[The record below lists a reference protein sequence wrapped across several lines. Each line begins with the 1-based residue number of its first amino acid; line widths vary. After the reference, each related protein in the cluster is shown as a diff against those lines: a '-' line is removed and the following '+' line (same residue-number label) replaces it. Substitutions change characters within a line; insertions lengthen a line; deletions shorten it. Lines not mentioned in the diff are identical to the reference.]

1 MSVVQRRGGRVPG
14 AEGYHKEDLRALLAC
29 VKTVLPTTTD
39 EWDLVLEEYRA
50 THAVPNERA
59 QRDTH
64 SLKMKFKQLL
74 KSNPAEG
81 KSRAELI
88 EAQAIQKAI
97 EAKRADGDR
106 LQRRGGR
113 IRGAEGFS
121 KADSQAVLACIQ
133 KILPVRTGEW
143 EQALEEYRSTY
154 ATPNDR
160 AVRDVSSLKNK
171 FRQWL
176 KLEQPAGTSR
186 VEVEEAR
193 AIQAQIDAKMG
204 SSEGD
209 GQEAKSAEAEV
220 AKSAGREQRRGG
232 RPPGS
237 EGYSKS
243 DMKALLGCIKEVQP
257 AGPCGWEQALQRYRS
272 SYATPNSRSQR
283 DVSSI
288 KSKFKQL
295 VNSKQ
300 GIGKAVREEVREARA
315 VQMEIELNLKLGRN
329 VNNGAEALSVHAA
342 EANSHERLSLLSRPD
357 APSLEKLE
365 EQNLISEP
373 TTESPT
379 IPQETSTKALGKRSR
394 DESDVRVE
402 TTSVAFASEGLRSEI
417 ASRELQLLKQREQR
431 EVDVAAW
438 EKERAQRERQRIDLE
453 AWTFVCDR
461 LRALYREQT
470 TERNPAIVGEID
482 EEIRLLKQKKQR
494 LADSL

>member
-29 VKTVLPTTTD
+29 VKTVLPTVTD

-74 KSNPAEG
+74 KSNPADG

-88 EAQAIQKAI
+88 EAQAVQKAI

-133 KILPVRTGEW
+133 KILPVRTGQW

-193 AIQAQIDAKMG
+193 AVQAQIDAKMG
-204 SSEGD
+204 NSEGE
-209 GQEAKSAEAEV
+209 GQEAKSAEADV

-272 SYATPNSRSQR
+272 SYAALNNRSQR

-329 VNNGAEALSVHAA
+329 VNNGAEALSVHAT
-342 EANSHERLSLLSRPD
+342 EANKHERLSLASRPD
-357 APSLEKLE
+357 APKPE
-365 EQNLISEP
+365 EQNLMPGP
-373 TTESPT
+373 TTENPP
-379 IPQETSTKALGKRSR
+379 IPQETSVKALGKRSR
-394 DESDVRVE
+394 DESGVRVE
-402 TTSVAFASEGLRSEI
+402 TASVAFASEGLRSEI
-417 ASRELQLLKQREQR
+417 VSRELQLLKQREQR

-470 TERNPAIVGEID
+470 TEKNPAIVGEID